1 MCKVCEVLWDVIN
14 ADKCEFILL
23 FWSNLNWKGVKGFGS
38 VETWCEDQGWIS
50 HDISEMGTGLMGH

>member
-50 HDISEMGTGLMGH
+50 HDLTEM